1 MAIPSTIPNRSSLNT
16 SYNHSDSSSIVEES
30 NDFQKSEARKINID
44 HPSLFDKPSIEAYLA
59 QLEHTGDAYSI
70 LSDHF
75 KKTAEGLNNAF
86 KELEKLN
93 DAHELYLSTKTT
105 VDGNDDDDDDFD
117 GRIQTR
123 EDRIQEIVDFI
134 QDSISKLSDLNHIT
148 EIPPSTTRSYNNS
161 FNELKPTYPS
171 LDIPRAEF
179 DDSSV
184 VSYAS
189 DDEASEIVEEK
200 K

>member
-16 SYNHSDSSSIVEES
+16 SYNHSDSSSEVEVN
-30 NDFQKSEARKINID
+30 NDSQKSEARKINID

-59 QLEHTGDAYSI
+59 QLEHTGNAYSI

-75 KKTAEGLNNAF
+75 KKTAEGLHNAF

-93 DAHELYLSTKTT
+93 DAHELYLSTKNN
-105 VDGNDDDDDDFD
+105 VDGNDDDFD

-123 EDRIQEIVDFI
+123 EDRIQELVDFI
-134 QDSISKLSDLNHIT
+134 QDSISKLSDLNNLT
-148 EIPPSTTRSYNNS
+148 ETPQSTSHSFNNS
-161 FNELKPTYPS
+161 IGTLNPTYPS
-171 LDIPRAEF
+171 PDIRRAEF

-184 VSYAS
+184 VAYAS

>member
-1 MAIPSTIPNRSSLNT
+1 M
-16 SYNHSDSSSIVEES
+16 
-30 NDFQKSEARKINID
+30 
-44 HPSLFDKPSIEAYLA
+44 
-59 QLEHTGDAYSI
+59 

-75 KKTAEGLNNAF
+75 KKTSEGLNNAF
-86 KELEKLN
+86 KELEKIN
-93 DAHELYLSTKTT
+93 DAHELYLFTKTT
-105 VDGNDDDDDDFD
+105 VDGNDDDDDFD

-148 EIPPSTTRSYNNS
+148 EIPSSTTRSYINTLS
-161 FNELKPTYPS
+161 VLKPTYPS

-184 VSYAS
+184 VSYTS

-200 K
+200 KIDVSFANYINDHVISEKNKRTSNKI

>member
-16 SYNHSDSSSIVEES
+16 SYNHSDSSSEVEVN
-30 NDFQKSEARKINID
+30 NDSQKSEARKINID
-44 HPSLFDKPSIEAYLA
+44 HPSLFYKPSIEAYLA
-59 QLEHTGDAYSI
+59 QLEHTGDAYSM

-93 DAHELYLSTKTT
+93 DAHELYLFTKTT
-105 VDGNDDDDDDFD
+105 VDGNDDDDFD

-123 EDRIQEIVDFI
+123 EDRIQELVDFI

-148 EIPPSTTRSYNNS
+148 EIPSSTTRSYINTLS
-161 FNELKPTYPS
+161 VLKPTYPS

-184 VSYAS
+184 VSYTS

>member
-16 SYNHSDSSSIVEES
+16 SYNHSDSSSEVEVN
-30 NDFQKSEARKINID
+30 NDSQKSEARKINID
-44 HPSLFDKPSIEAYLA
+44 HPSLFYKPSIEAYLA

-93 DAHELYLSTKTT
+93 DAHELYLSTKNN
-105 VDGNDDDDDDFD
+105 VDGNDDDDFD

-123 EDRIQEIVDFI
+123 EDRIQELVDFI

-184 VSYAS
+184 VSYTS